1 MFRMFE
7 KKYKF
12 QCKIKVMNLTHT
24 PYLCGSLY
32 SKLKLRNGTLVGVT
46 RRQMILNHQVEWNE
60 EFDFIFQAALNNTS
74 RMLEPCILRLS
85 VRMESST
92 ENKIGY
98 LDLNLSE
105 FSGFGVHHLRF
116 HLKSYN
122 SSAPSDNSI
131 LEISLDTKILQGNVI
146 FKPNKEATENRI
158 SDILMGLDSEED
170 KPCIKSAQVSSPI
183 PIPSRNMYSPWIKA
197 NRRLSDEI
205 SNINVREFSKTTS
218 RKSSK
223 IKSTRVDNDQ
233 ITDAVLNSTFLC
245 LQPADTSRLTLL
257 MTDDGQPI
265 LGQALITSS
274 PVISNHEPPTKFS
287 FSRKEICKYAEKE
300 NNQN

>member
-1 MFRMFE
+1 MLKMFE

-24 PYLCGSLY
+24 PYLCGGLY
-32 SKLKLRNGTLVGVT
+32 CKLKLLDGNLVGVT
-46 RRQMILNHQVEWNE
+46 RLQMILNHQVEWNE
-60 EFDFIFQAALNNTS
+60 EFDFIFQTALNKTS
-74 RMLEPCILRLS
+74 HMLKPCILRIS

-122 SSAPSDNSI
+122 SSATSDNSI

-146 FKPNKEATENRI
+146 FKPSIEATENRI
-158 SDILMGLDSEED
+158 SEILMGMEYDEE
-170 KPCIKSAQVSSPI
+170 KPCIKSVQVSSPI

-197 NRRLSDEI
+197 NRHLNDEI
-205 SNINVREFSKTTS
+205 LNINVRE
-218 RKSSK
+218 SSK
-223 IKSTRVDNDQ
+223 ITSTRMDNDQ

-257 MTDDGQPI
+257 MTDDGQPV
-265 LGQALITSS
+265 LGQALIIPS
-274 PVISNHEPPTKFS
+274 PVISKHDLPRTKDIIS
-287 FSRKEICKYAEKE
+287 KYAEKE
-300 NNQN
+300 NNQG